1 MYSSKFHLEKL
12 LSLENIKQVIAWCS
26 ELLQAQLR
34 GKLTRT
40 EENMEDLL
48 TSNVFGSIKYVPYED
63 GLLPLL
69 ANSQDEN
76 GDALTGIN
84 QSVLNIHYDFWPRF
98 RELGCEECEP
108 DLLITIQYSNG
119 QRVLVL
125 VESKYLSD
133 KSSVAND
140 KEAPKDQLA
149 REWDNLILKAN
160 QEHAKPILLY
170 VTADF
175 GYPRQSIEESC
186 KEYQEKRKKDMSV
199 FWLSWRKLPTLFLDN
214 RQEILNDLIE
224 VLKYQ
229 QLTFFEGITIPEASS
244 IKWSFEAIINWDWTL
259 NGESSIRWQFKADKN
274 YNWQYQTNL
283 VEWSFKN

>member
-1 MYSSKFHLEKL
+1 M
-12 LSLENIKQVIAWCS
+12 
-26 ELLQAQLR
+26 LQAQLR
-34 GKLTRT
+34 GKLTRA
-40 EENMEDLL
+40 EENLEDLL

-69 ANSQDEN
+69 ANCQDEN

-84 QSVLNIHYDFWPRF
+84 QPVLNVHYDFWPRL
-98 RELGCEECEP
+98 REVNCEECEP
-108 DLLITIQYSNG
+108 DLLIRIQYANG
-119 QRVLVL
+119 QSMLVL
-125 VESKYLSD
+125 VEAKYLSD
-133 KSSVAND
+133 KSSEAND

-149 REWDNLILKAN
+149 REWDNLILKAK

-175 GYPRQSIEESC
+175 GYPRQSIEESR
-186 KEYQEKRKKDMSV
+186 KEYLEKRKNGMSV

-214 RQEILNDLIE
+214 RQEILNDLIG

-259 NGESSIRWQFKADKN
+259 NSESSIRWQFKANKN
-274 YNWQYQTNL
+274 YNWQYQAKL
-283 VEWSFKN
+283 VKWSFKN